1 MYRKISFYPNVAKHG
16 LRWRLV
22 SCNDFSH
29 ENAEIIS
36 SNDANK
42 MKLSPYCLDFEQ
54 KRIIFAA
61 GIDPIGLAKSTFY
74 FKMQREM
81 AKGFLAVPIENFPAH
96 IPKIDT
102 PVVTIFSPGR
112 CGSTL
117 LSKIFDAMGVTSISE
132 PDFYTQIVK
141 YVYINKPEKKE
152 MHELLNMLQIA
163 SYSLLKK
170 FSNKNESIVAI
181 KMRSQVN
188 FSVSTVLAGLPN
200 TKKTIFLTRDF
211 PSWCE
216 SNMRA
221 FGGSLQEN
229 FVTYLQSLKA
239 LKWLQ
244 KNTECLV
251 IRYEDLERDPMTE
264 ISKLAGIFNLNINP
278 DALRN
283 VLERDS
289 QEGTE
294 IAKNKIKKSISP
306 ESIESIQKF
315 WQEKVTL
322 ILLNRIKI

>member
-1 MYRKISFYPNVAKHG
+1 MHQKLFYYPNAAKQG
-16 LRWRLV
+16 LSWRLV
-22 SCNDFSH
+22 SPNDFSK
-29 ENAEIIS
+29 ENVEKIS
-36 SNDANK
+36 YNEAKN
-42 MKLSPYCLDFEQ
+42 MKLTPYCFDFEQ
-54 KRIIFAA
+54 KLIIFAV
-61 GIDPIGLAKSTFY
+61 GIEPTALSKATFY
-74 FKMQREM
+74 FKTQREI
-81 AKGFLAVPIENFPAH
+81 AKGFLAIPIENFSTN
-96 IPKIDT
+96 IPKIDV

-117 LSKIFDAMGVTSISE
+117 ISKIFDAFGVISFSE

-141 YVYINKPEKKE
+141 HVYINKPKEDE
-152 MHELLNMLQIA
+152 MHEILKMLQVA
-163 SYSLLKK
+163 NYLLLENISTKK
-170 FSNKNESIVAI
+170 ESTVAI

-188 FSVSTVLAGLPN
+188 FSVSTVFAGLSN

-278 DALRN
+278 DVLRN
-283 VLERDS
+283 ILERDS

-294 IAKNKIKKSISP
+294 IAKNKIKKTISP

-322 ILLNRIKI
+322 ILLNRIKL